1 MTEKT
6 LKKMMHYLKS
16 NADYDNIQFIIDYI
30 EDKEKKQGITLE
42 EWKLIFEI
50 FCSGRRIELQ
60 RWILE
65 NKIKILHLDDDAIRY
80 VMLLTKGFTPELNRA
95 RVMAENMGLL
105 YEYAPVELK
114 REFLGTAFVI
124 CCGYN
129 NIYMVKYLLE
139 LGVDCTFRFQGMTG
153 LEIAQKYA
161 ESMEGYGDDTV
172 YQYILRNQNRDN
184 ELEDV
189 LKYYVSK
196 RNFLD
201 MEYFVYETEATICK
215 EEDRSKLDSKLCR
228 LIAQQNAV
236 DYGYEHLFD
245 DDTSAKTFMEFLD
258 YYNWDDGLEIPYYIA
273 MHSNCD
279 LAVALRLFY
288 EGEGHLKFWDKNFYD
303 SYGTKH
309 VEWKFFVDT
318 MEERIKKGCYEIKEL
333 SYRVPLSDES
343 RDNLKKQGLAEVFL
357 TDIDAK

>member
-6 LKKMMHYLKS
+6 LKKMMQYLKS
-16 NADYDNIQFIIDYI
+16 NADYDNIQSIIDYI

-50 FCSGRRIELQ
+50 FCAGRRIELQ

-80 VMLLTKGFTPELNRA
+80 VMLLTKGFTPQLNWTRE
-95 RVMAENMGLL
+95 MAENMGLL
-105 YEYAPVELK
+105 YEYAPEELK

-124 CCGYN
+124 CCEYN
-129 NIYMVKYLLE
+129 NVYMVKYLLA
-139 LGVDCTFRFQGMTG
+139 LGVDCSFRFQGMTG

-161 ESMEGYGDDTV
+161 ESIDGYGDDTV
-172 YQYILRNQNRDN
+172 YQYLLRNQNCEG

-196 RNFLD
+196 RNSFGT
-201 MEYFVYETEATICK
+201 EYFIYETEAVIRR
-215 EEDRSKLDSKLCR
+215 EEDRKKLDSKLCK
-228 LIAQQNAV
+228 LIAHQKVV
-236 DYGYEHLFD
+236 DCGYEHLFD

-258 YYNWDDGLEIPYYIA
+258 YYNWDDGLEVPYYIA

-279 LAVALRLFY
+279 LAVALKLFY
-288 EGEGHLKFWDKNFYD
+288 EGEGYLKFWDKDFYA
-303 SYGTKH
+303 SNGTIH
-309 VEWKFFVDT
+309 VDWKFFVDT
-318 MEERIKKGCYEIKEL
+318 MEERITKGCYKKQEL
-333 SYRVPLSDES
+333 SYRVPLSAES
-343 RDNLKKQGLAEVFL
+343 KDNLKKQGLAKVFL